1 MDFGGFFRERRFY
14 ESPFAVK
21 GYRLLRRG
29 ASRAGF
35 QVVLK
40 TFYSPIPEIERL
52 PSGWFEREAEMPG
65 VDLRLDAQLERL
77 RGELAAP
84 MAAFTPP
91 AEPTGDPHRYAV
103 ANPSYGHL
111 DAASLYATVRA
122 ARPRRVV
129 ELGSGHST
137 LVTAQAIRD
146 GGLET
151 RLDVYDPYAAV
162 VTPGLPGLGALHAV
176 PAQEVPFAVFEALEP
191 GDILFVDT
199 THTVKAG
206 SDVNHIVLEVLP
218 RLAPGVLVH
227 LHDIFI
233 PFEYPRVWLE
243 DFGLYWA
250 EQYLVQAFLAMNPG
264 YEVLWSSA
272 ALARLRRS
280 ELAGALAPGVPP
292 EGGSAFWI
300 RRV

>member
-14 ESPFAVK
+14 ESPLAVK

-29 ASRAGF
+29 AARAGF

-40 TFYSPIPEIERL
+40 TFYSPIPELDRL
-52 PSGWFEREAEMPG
+52 PPGWFEREAQTPG
-65 VDLRLDAQLERL
+65 LDLRLDAQLERL
-77 RGELAAP
+77 RTELAGP
-84 MAAFTPP
+84 MAQFAPP
-91 AEPTGDPHRYAV
+91 AEPAGDPHRYAV
-103 ANPSYGHL
+103 ANPSYGRL
-111 DAASLYATVRA
+111 DASALYATVRA
-122 ARPRRVV
+122 LAPRRIV

-151 RLDVYDPYAAV
+151 ELHVYDPYAAV
-162 VTPGLPGLGALHAV
+162 VRHDLPGLTALHAV
-176 PAQEVPFAVFEALEP
+176 PAQEVPPAVFEALGA
-191 GDILFVDT
+191 GDLLFVDT

-218 RLAPGVLVH
+218 RLAPGVVVH

-243 DFGLYWA
+243 DFGLYWS

-264 YEVLWSSA
+264 YEVLWSSVALSKLRHAELAA
-272 ALARLRRS
+272 ALPA
-280 ELAGALAPGVPP
+280 GVPP

-300 RRV
+300 RRL